1 MVEWLAGNRIRGTNA
16 ERTTTAGIGKEVGG
30 WVEVG
35 RTTLASS
42 NANLDVSGLADKRY
56 YMILSS
62 SVGKTAAGANGI
74 IRFNNDSSGT
84 AGSTGNYSARN
95 SNSGATD
102 TTQLNQTG
110 SFFNQTGGNFPAF
123 EVAHLSNLAT
133 REKLWIGHEVQQ
145 NTAGA
150 NPPIRNEHVGKWA
163 NTSSSVNQIN
173 NLAGGS
179 DQWLSGSE
187 IVILGWDDSDTHT
200 TNFWEELASVE
211 LGSAGDNLSSGT
223 ITAKKY
229 LWFQAYI
236 IPTGGSANCNLTF
249 NNDTDQN
256 YSLRYTEGTNE
267 QTLTGERLISM
278 DVAKKSTPFF
288 INGFVINNSANEKL
302 TIIHQMNQSTATAGY
317 APTRNEIVGKWS
329 NTSAQITEI
338 DIDNP
343 QVGVDYNTGSILK
356 VWGHD

>member
-1 MVEWLAGNRIRGTNA
+1 MVEWLAGGRIRGTSA
-16 ERTTTAGIGKEVGG
+16 ERTNTTGIGNEVGG
-30 WVEVG
+30 WVEVA
-35 RTTLASS
+35 RTTLGSTTKPITVSS
-42 NANLDVSGLADKRY
+42 IPDKRY
-56 YMILSS
+56 YMILVDMNKSGNATTQFRYGNS
-62 SVGKTAAGANGI
+62 TIDTGSNYADRGSYNGVVDGTPRTSASTHEIVTANAGVSDFLVGHIANLSAKEKLMQYHWVYNSATTA
-74 IRFNNDSSGT
+74 GT
-84 AGSTGNYSARN
+84 APERA
-95 SNSGATD
+95 
-102 TTQLNQTG
+102 
-110 SFFNQTGGNFPAF
+110 
-123 EVAHLSNLAT
+123 
-133 REKLWIGHEVQQ
+133 EK
-145 NTAGA
+145 
-150 NPPIRNEHVGKWA
+150 VGKWT
-163 NTSSSVNQIN
+163 N
-173 NLAGGS
+173 GGVS
-179 DQWLSGSE
+179 AVIDTMQLYNSQSGNYLSGSE
-187 IVILGWDDSDTHT
+187 VVVLGWDTADTHT
-200 TNFWEELASVE
+200 TNFWEELASVT

-249 NNDTDQN
+249 NNDTGSN

-267 QTLTGERLISM
+267 PTLTGESVISM

-343 QVGVDYNTGSILK
+343 QVGVDYAIGSMLK
-356 VWGHD
+356 VWGSN